1 MKIILLLLLFL
12 PFITFS
18 QENDKKKALE
28 IHNKARKLVG
38 VAPLVW
44 SEKLEKQALNYARF
58 LARNNKFKHSKT
70 TSGENLYKE
79 SSWEWSSRKN
89 ITYTYSDYPLY
100 DASLALYEEKKDY
113 KYSKIR
119 KFRFSTKMIGHYT
132 QMVWEGTK
140 EVGIASVK
148 NNGVV
153 YVVARYYPA
162 GNWIGKYPYKS
173 R

>member
-1 MKIILLLLLFL
+1 MKIILLLFLL

-70 TSGENLYKE
+70 KSGENLYKA
-79 SSWEWSSRKN
+79 
-89 ITYTYSDYPLY
+89 YPYPDYPLY
-100 DASLALYEEKKDY
+100 DASLAWYEEKKDY

-162 GNWIGKYPYKS
+162 GNWIGQYPYKS